1 MKNGTLYLLALSSGV
16 LLSLAWP
23 NIGGLTPLLFIA
35 LVPLLLVEDR
45 VLQEKKE
52 GRKKRL
58 LPYSYITFL
67 SFNLFTTWWVWNASV
82 FGAVAAITIN
92 ALFSAIIFNLY
103 HYVRGVLGDVR
114 GFFGLLVLWLGWEYF
129 HMDWDLS
136 WPWLSLGNGLAT
148 FPEWVQ
154 WYEYTGISGGTFWIL
169 LLNTL
174 GFYAV
179 KSYREHPEDK
189 RKFATLSRWYVFFLA
204 VPMVISCGTYFS
216 TEDQGTPV
224 EVVVIQPNIDPYNEK
239 FNGKPSEAQ
248 VKEMMDLARKVVSPQ
263 TALVIAP
270 ETAIPQSFEESRFRL
285 TPEYKHLRDFLNDF
299 PNCNILIG
307 ASTFRIYQPNETPGP
322 TARYAQERNFFYDYC
337 NTGVYLNDTG
347 EPSYYHKSKM
357 VPGVEKMPFPGFFRY
372 FQELAFN
379 LGGTTGSLASQPNRV
394 AFQHSMDSSLRV
406 APIICYESIYGDFT
420 GGYVTQGDASVF
432 SIITNDGWWGDTPG
446 YKQHMNYGRLRA
458 IENRR
463 SIARSANTGISCF
476 INQRGDV
483 SQPTDW
489 WVPTAI
495 KGQVFINQEKT
506 FYAQHGDFLG
516 RTSLLFAGF
525 LLLYTF
531 IRKKKLNQLR

>member
-1 MKNGTLYLLALSSGV
+1 MKNGSLYLLALSAGI

-23 NIGGLTPLLFIA
+23 NIGGITPLLFVA
-35 LVPLLLVEDR
+35 LIPLMLVEDQ
-45 VLQEKKE
+45 VLGAKKS
-52 GRKKRL
+52 GTKKRL
-58 LPYSYITFL
+58 LPYSYVTFL
-67 SFNLFTTWWVWNASV
+67 SFNLFTTWWVWNASA
-82 FGAVAAITIN
+82 FGAIAAITIN
-92 ALFSAIIFNLY
+92 ALFSALIFNLY
-103 HYVRGVLGDVR
+103 HYVRSVLGDIR
-114 GFFGLLVLWLGWEYF
+114 GFFGLVVIWLGWEYF

-154 WYEYTGISGGTFWIL
+154 WYEYTGISGGTLWIL

-174 GFYAV
+174 GFHAIKAY
-179 KSYREHPEDK
+179 KEQIENK

-204 VPMVISCGTYFS
+204 VPMLLSYYIYYT
-216 TEDQGTPV
+216 TEDQGDPV
-224 EVVVIQPNIDPYNEK
+224 EIVLVQPNVDPYNEK
-239 FNGKPSEAQ
+239 FNGKPSAVQ
-248 VKEMMDLARKVVSPQ
+248 VKEMMELASEVATPK

-270 ETAIPQSFEESRFRL
+270 ETAIPQSFEESQIHL
-285 TPEYKHLRDFLNDF
+285 TPENKHLQDFLDEF
-299 PNCNILIG
+299 PSTNLLIG
-307 ASTFRIYQPNETPGP
+307 ASTYRIYKPNEIPGP
-322 TARYAQERNFFYDYC
+322 TARYAQERNFYYDYC
-337 NTGVYLNDTG
+337 NTGVYLNG
-347 EPSYYHKSKM
+347 KQNVQYYHKSKM
-357 VPGVEKMPFPGFFRY
+357 VPGVEKMPFPSFFRY
-372 FQELAFN
+372 FQEFAFN

-394 AFQHSMDSSLRV
+394 AFKHSLDSTIKV

-420 GGYVTQGDASVF
+420 GGYVTQGDASIF

-483 SQPTDW
+483 SQPTNW
-489 WVPTAI
+489 WVATAI
-495 KGQVFINQEKT
+495 KGIVFANQEKT
-506 FYAQHGDFLG
+506 FYAQHGDYLG